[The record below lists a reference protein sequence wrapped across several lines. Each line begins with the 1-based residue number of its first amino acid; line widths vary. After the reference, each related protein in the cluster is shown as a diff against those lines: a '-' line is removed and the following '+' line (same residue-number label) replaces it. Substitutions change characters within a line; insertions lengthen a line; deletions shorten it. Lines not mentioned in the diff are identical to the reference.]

1 MSPGLVIPTLLAVS
15 LGWGCETSPRSVLGD
30 SDEASVAGRGGA
42 KPLVH
47 SGVKP
52 GLFEGRGELVCL
64 AQEMKRLHEAEVPPI
79 HEHIPGFLTTAEAKD
94 PDGGAAHYYTLLRTA
109 QSEALFV
116 DKRFEKRTLVL
127 TGRVFPGTDLLE
139 ISSFRWLRD
148 GELYEVYYWCE
159 ICSIEG
165 VDPGSCACCQRD
177 VELREKRIENE

>member
-1 MSPGLVIPTLLAVS
+1 MSPGLVIPTLLAVF
-15 LGWGCETSPRSVLGD
+15 LGCGCETSPRSVLGD
-30 SDEASVAGRGGA
+30 TDEASVAGRGGA
-42 KPLVH
+42 KARVH
-47 SGVKP
+47 SGVRP
-52 GLFEGRGELVCL
+52 RFFEERGELVCL
-64 AQEMKRLHEAEVPPI
+64 AEEMKRLHEAEVPPI
-79 HEHIPGFLTTAEAKD
+79 HEHILGFLTTAEAKD
-94 PDGGAAHYYTLLRTA
+94 PDGEAEHYYTLLRTA

-127 TGRVFPGTDLLE
+127 TGRVFPLTDLLE

-177 VELREKRIENE
+177 VELREKRIESE